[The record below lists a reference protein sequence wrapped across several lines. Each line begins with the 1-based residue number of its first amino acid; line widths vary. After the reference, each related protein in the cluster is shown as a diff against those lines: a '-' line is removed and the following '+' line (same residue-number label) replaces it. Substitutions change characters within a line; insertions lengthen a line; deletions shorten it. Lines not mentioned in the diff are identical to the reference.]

1 MTTESPSPDL
11 LPLDAFWA
19 LIADAGARAASEP
32 EFADRLTELLTG
44 RSRDEV
50 VAFERRFTALH
61 DALYRWD
68 VWAAGYLIGGGCSDD
83 AFIDFRT
90 GVIAL
95 GRDRYER
102 VLASPDSLAGL
113 PGEPEELEDLFD
125 EAANYAA
132 TRAFEAVHGNEEE
145 WHELLSARHPAA
157 PHEPVGEDFDFDDD
171 EEMRRRLPG
180 LAALFL

>member
-19 LIADAGARAASEP
+19 LIADAGTRAASEP
-32 EFADRLTELLTG
+32 TFADRLTELLTG
-44 RSRDEV
+44 RTRDEV

-83 AFIDFRT
+83 SFIDFRT

-95 GRDRYER
+95 GRDRYGR
-102 VLASPDSLAGL
+102 VLAAPDSLAGF
-113 PGEPEELEDLFD
+113 PGEPEELEEIFD
-125 EAANYAA
+125 EDTNYAA
-132 TRAFEAVHGNEEE
+132 AKAFEAVHGDEEE
-145 WHELLSARHPAA
+145 WHELLADPHRPAS
-157 PHEPVGEDFDFDDD
+157 HEPVGEDFDFDDD